1 MICNVFLMISAW
13 FLCDKPFRF
22 ERIARTWL
30 TVLLYSLACG
40 AVHYVEKRDAA
51 VLVKYLFPVSNA
63 VVWYASA
70 YIAVLMLSPFLNL
83 ILHKAGMRG
92 RAVTVCILFAAVS
105 VLPSFYP
112 KSYLQFTNTGW
123 FALLYLVT
131 GLIKQ
136 GRLTLKR
143 SHACFLFFAGWIM
156 AIGFYNWYDYAVLHH
171 ALAWIFEQLGFYK
184 NMYFAMLS
192 SLPCFLSAAGL
203 FMLFLNRGGKTGI
216 SRFHAWGGGKTG
228 MCIAG
233 CLYSLIHSRNK
244 WKIILDRAASPKG
257 ASERCGLLSICTAG
271 DWCRSSVRK
280 CAGVFLPEIC
290 AE

>member
-1 MICNVFLMISAW
+1 MEQRDHGLDELRLLCMVMLAVYHVINYYHGQSVNMQISGYRALVIQNLFWGGGRMICNVFLMISAW

-40 AVHYVEKRDAA
+40 TVHYVEKRDAA

-92 RAVTVCILFAAVS
+92 QAVTVCILFAAVS

-143 SHACFLFFAGWIM
+143 SHACFLPYG
-156 AIGFYNWYDYAVLHH
+156 
-171 ALAWIFEQLGFYK
+171 
-184 NMYFAMLS
+184 
-192 SLPCFLSAAGL
+192 
-203 FMLFLNRGGKTGI
+203 
-216 SRFHAWGGGKTG
+216 
-228 MCIAG
+228 
-233 CLYSLIHSRNK
+233 
-244 WKIILDRAASPKG
+244 
-257 ASERCGLLSICTAG
+257 
-271 DWCRSSVRK
+271 
-280 CAGVFLPEIC
+280 
-290 AE
+290 